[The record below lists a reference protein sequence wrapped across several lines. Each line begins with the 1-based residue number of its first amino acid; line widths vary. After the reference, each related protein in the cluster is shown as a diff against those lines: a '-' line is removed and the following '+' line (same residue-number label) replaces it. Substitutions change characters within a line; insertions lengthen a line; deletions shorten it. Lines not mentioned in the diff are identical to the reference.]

1 MLSLGMPILEKNMHS
16 KTYKISLTVIIFC
29 FSMQLCNG
37 QSNKDSLFIAI
48 DSNDTALVN
57 RLIHRGHSPNQ
68 VYQSGWVEISPLI
81 YAIQK
86 RRTNAIQTL
95 IEKKADLNWKDS
107 FNTTALMYAASDGQE
122 SIVKMLLDKGADAT
136 IKDKQGN
143 DALSAAKESKNI
155 RIIELIKQAQKK
167 QLK

>member
-1 MLSLGMPILEKNMHS
+1 MHS
-16 KTYKISLTVIIFC
+16 KTYRIILTVFVLC
-29 FSMQLCNG
+29 FSMQLCKG
-37 QSNKDSLFIAI
+37 QSKKDSLFIAI
-48 DSNDTALVN
+48 DSNDKALVN
-57 RLIHRGHSPNQ
+57 QLINRGHSPSQ

-86 RRTNAIQTL
+86 RQTNIIQTL

-143 DALSAAKESKNI
+143 DALSAAKESKNL
-155 RIIELIKQAQKK
+155 RIIKLIKQAQIK